1 MILRARFFSQIDP
14 IAEQLIQNKGSAL
27 EFILLQSWGTG
38 VETKNIQ
45 EVSELQLWLF
55 FVVYNFTKAS
65 R

>member
-27 EFILLQSWGTG
+27 EFILLQSWGTV